1 MVGVQSLSGVRLFAT
16 AWTAACQASL
26 SFTVSWSLLKL
37 MSLELVMPSSH
48 LILCRPF
55 SSCLQSFPA
64 SGSLPVSRSLHQV
77 AKVLEL
83 QLQHQHQSWNSNV
96 YSWLIS
102 FGIDW
107 LDLLAV
113 QGTLRSL
120 LQHHSLK
127 ASFLQHSAFFVV
139 LLSHL
144 YLTAGKTI
152 ALTTQTFVGKV
163 TSLVFNMLSRFQG
176 SLEWTSW
183 SGHNSPAST

>member
-1 MVGVQSLSGVRLFAT
+1 MVVFQSLSGVRLFAT
-16 AWTAACQASL
+16 AWTAARQASL

-37 MSLELVMPSSH
+37 MSLESVMPSSH
-48 LILCRPF
+48 LILCCPF
-55 SSCLQSFPA
+55 SSCPQSFPA
-64 SGSLPVSRSLHQV
+64 SGSLSVSRSLHQV

-83 QLQHQHQSWNSNV
+83 QLQHQSWNSNV

-102 FGIDW
+102 FGNDW

-113 QGTLRSL
+113 QGTLKSL

-139 LLSHL
+139 HLSRL
-144 YLTAGKTI
+144 YLTAGKTTT
-152 ALTTQTFVGKV
+152 LTIQTFVGKV
-163 TSLVFNMLSRFQG
+163 TSLVFNMFSRFRG

-183 SGHNSPAST
+183 SGHDSPAST